1 MVASPG
7 RDAGS
12 EGGSVERKMES
23 ASAVSLSRR
32 KMSFPRNLPSI
43 SELIPDNDGRQ
54 LWPSQL
60 PSVPHT
66 CDSTCVS
73 LDYDILAIYQVI
85 ARIGSVNSGDSMT
98 SFHSS
103 FGRQKEWCL
112 LTKVQLWYCTTQKI
126 KRYRVLCNQA
136 ATSSPDCGQIC
147 NPAYII
153 GLHQHFRCREILK
166 KIKKITKGLW
176 RVCHQ

>member
-1 MVASPG
+1 
-7 RDAGS
+7 
-12 EGGSVERKMES
+12 MES

-32 KMSFPRNLPSI
+32 KISFPRNLPSI

-66 CDSTCVS
+66 YDSTCAS
-73 LDYDILAIYQVI
+73 LDYDILGIYQVI

-103 FGRQKEWCL
+103 FGR
-112 LTKVQLWYCTTQKI
+112 
-126 KRYRVLCNQA
+126 
-136 ATSSPDCGQIC
+136 
-147 NPAYII
+147 
-153 GLHQHFRCREILK
+153 
-166 KIKKITKGLW
+166 
-176 RVCHQ
+176 

>member
-1 MVASPG
+1 MGMVASPG

-43 SELIPDNDGRQ
+43 SELIPDNDATGDNFGHHNFH
-54 LWPSQL
+54 LYLILAIP
-60 PSVPHT
+60 P
-66 CDSTCVS
+66 VS
-73 LDYDILAIYQVI
+73 LWITIFWLLCIYQVI

-103 FGRQKEWCL
+103 FGR
-112 LTKVQLWYCTTQKI
+112 
-126 KRYRVLCNQA
+126 
-136 ATSSPDCGQIC
+136 
-147 NPAYII
+147 
-153 GLHQHFRCREILK
+153 
-166 KIKKITKGLW
+166 
-176 RVCHQ
+176 